1 MSKSVYYQPYR
12 IYSYRWEF
20 AGGLPDI
27 EYRAF
32 TVAAT
37 RSIYSDICKNEQVM
51 ADTLQQR
58 RLVALVDGLAS
69 TIVKDYTIIEP
80 NPNSVH
86 KVTR

>member
-58 RLVALVDGLAS
+58 RLVALVDGTVVLEYS
-69 TIVKDYTIIEP
+69 IIEP
-80 NPNSVH
+80 DPNSVH

>member
-1 MSKSVYYQPYR
+1 MSNSIYYQPER

-58 RLVALVDGLAS
+58 RLVALVDGTVVL
-69 TIVKDYTIIEP
+69 DYTILEP

>member
-1 MSKSVYYQPYR
+1 MSNSVYYQPYR

-58 RLVALVDGLAS
+58 RLVALVDGTVVL
-69 TIVKDYTIIEP
+69 DYSILEP